1 MTSVKDNKPND
12 GMFCM
17 NGIVRPDFSPKAQ
30 YYEVKKVYQN
40 VGVKAVDMK
49 QGQIEIFNKNYFEP
63 RRITRLVWSL
73 YKDGVCISKNQP
85 LQGAKNIV
93 GPREK
98 GLYTLPYDYASLDPK
113 SEYFVT
119 VQFLLG
125 KDMPWAAKG
134 YPQMEEQ
141 LRVKGADVAAP
152 SIAAVAKNGKAM
164 KLSVDKAAKRA
175 NINGANF

>member
-1 MTSVKDNKPND
+1 MVS
-12 GMFCM
+12 
-17 NGIVRPDFSPKAQ
+17 
-30 YYEVKKVYQN
+30 
-40 VGVKAVDMK
+40 
-49 QGQIEIFNKNYFEP
+49 
-63 RRITRLVWSL
+63 

-98 GLYTLPYDYASLDPK
+98 GFYTLPYDYASLDPK
-113 SEYFVT
+113 SEYLVT

-152 SIAAVAKNGKAM
+152 SIATVAKNGKAM

-175 NINGANF
+175 NINGGNFQVAFDQYRCYL